1 VKNNFIPLQIIKITD
16 SMANEQLIING
27 IEHKIRIII
36 ESNVQL
42 KKENSNLKQ
51 EIERRD
57 KELVLLKREL
67 EIKKSELVKITL
79 ANTLE
84 KEFGKEESNKKLED
98 LIAEIDRCIE
108 VLTE

>member
-1 VKNNFIPLQIIKITD
+1 
-16 SMANEQLIING
+16 MANEQLIING
-27 IEHKIRIII
+27 IEQKIRTII
-36 ESNVQL
+36 ESNIKL
-42 KKENSNLKQ
+42 KNENSDLKR
-51 EIERRD
+51 EIVRRD
-57 KELVLLKREL
+57 SELVVLKREL
-67 EIKKSELVKITL
+67 EEKKSELVKITL

>member
-1 VKNNFIPLQIIKITD
+1 
-16 SMANEQLIING
+16 MANEQLIING

-36 ESNVQL
+36 ESNEQF

-67 EIKKSELVKITL
+67 EIRKSELVKINLEKTL
-79 ANTLE
+79 K
-84 KEFGKEESNKKLED
+84 KEFGKEESKKKLED
-98 LIAEIDRCIE
+98 LITKIEKCID
-108 VLTE
+108 VLSE